1 MKVCSACGEKGG
13 KDDRFCRECGGQII
27 DKAVAPES
35 SAPAGAARA
44 NGPDKKV
51 IVIAA
56 VAVSLA
62 AVVAIFLFM
71 GGWDYIFGK
80 PKPPMDMT
88 ADGQAPQ
95 NDNEPQAQNQTPE
108 NMAHTPGAPAPA
120 AKKKPAEQ
128 TAAMLEGR
136 WEGTWNAGHQGGGSC
151 YTTVSQG
158 RHVSTCYD
166 SRVTGRVLVDI
177 SGAITFE
184 APNTEW
190 RCRLDQRRDRPLT
203 CSYTVRGGPSGTQEG
218 SLILYKTAS
227 SKSRPGMK

>member
-27 DKAVAPES
+27 DKAAAES
-35 SAPAGAARA
+35 AVPACAASA

-56 VAVSLA
+56 VAVLLA
-62 AVVAIFLFM
+62 AAIAIFLFM

-88 ADGQAPQ
+88 ADGQTPQ
-95 NDNEPQAQNQTPE
+95 NDNEPQAQSQTPE
-108 NMAHTPGAPAPA
+108 NMAQTPGATVPAG
-120 AKKKPAEQ
+120 KKKPAEQ

-136 WEGTWNAGHQGGGSC
+136 WEGTWNSGHQGGGSC
-151 YTTVSQG
+151 NTTVTQG

-166 SRVTGRVLVDI
+166 SRITGRVLVDR

-190 RCRLDQRRDRPLT
+190 RCRIDQRRDRPLR
-203 CSYTVRGGPSGTQEG
+203 CSFAVRGGPAGTQEG

-227 SKSRPGMK
+227 SKSRTGMK